1 VAALQGDAVG
11 FAARRAHTGGDVR
24 QSSIDVRHP
33 MMPVTGHTAMIVP
46 SYARTPWW
54 SLDAVGVYEYI
65 GGFKWRTHPPSA
77 RDRRVKLCLW

>member
-1 VAALQGDAVG
+1 
-11 FAARRAHTGGDVR
+11 
-24 QSSIDVRHP
+24 
-33 MMPVTGHTAMIVP
+33 MIVP